1 MDHESRTNGCCRQL
15 AVDRRSLGQYA
26 AAAEP
31 QRWGIETMRT
41 ADVQPVLDALI
52 LGLGERLSQIQF
64 DSLFAAATFKEGH
77 AELVQQTE
85 HFAQRASGTAQN
97 HGYRQMWA
105 AMTATDVRGD
115 DPVWIAIGGRQA
127 QDEEFVAMLVENLNG
142 QLLWLLVQA
151 FEAIEKFYKDFYG
164 ALGYLDERLW
174 QCADFG
180 NVRLPELT
188 ALSLSWHQDQVRR
201 TIGKHNVDGILNSI
215 RRVFPSFAAAE
226 TNVTRNVDLALWFDA
241 AAFFRHMIVHGR
253 ASIPEA
259 DLVPRLTE
267 ATGQSFTGKDKSVIM
282 RKWSMVSHFE
292 LHNGVYSLWLVD
304 RATLRPPYHA
314 VASRLERILHELAS
328 HAALAY
334 AIAMGHFGQIPFWER
349 PHEAPTTAPT

>member
-1 MDHESRTNGCCRQL
+1 MRAKEVQL
-15 AVDRRSLGQYA
+15 
-26 AAAEP
+26 
-31 QRWGIETMRT
+31 
-41 ADVQPVLDALI
+41 VLDALI

-64 DSLFAAATFKEGH
+64 ESLFAAATFKEAH
-77 AELVQQTE
+77 VDFVQQTKQ
-85 HFAQRASGTAQN
+85 FAKLANETSKNQ
-97 HGYRQMWA
+97 GYRQMWA
-105 AMTATDVRGD
+105 AMTATDVRGN
-115 DPVWIAIGGRQA
+115 DPVWISIGGRRA

-180 NVRLPELT
+180 NVRLSDLPE
-188 ALSLSWHQDQVRR
+188 LSLSWHQEQVRR

-215 RRVFPSFAAAE
+215 RHVFPTFAAAE
-226 TNVTRNVDLALWFDA
+226 TNAMRNVDLALWFDA

-253 ASIPEA
+253 ASIPEV

-267 ATGQSFTGKDKSVIM
+267 ATGQSFTGKDESVIM

-292 LHNGVYSLWLVD
+292 LEHGVYSLWLVD
-304 RATLRPPYHA
+304 RTQLRPPYHA
-314 VASRLERILHELAS
+314 VGHRFERLLHELAS
-328 HAALAY
+328 HSALAY
-334 AIAMGHFGQIPFWER
+334 AVAMGHFEQIPFWER
-349 PHEAPTTAPT
+349 PQEAQTTTST